1 MVETKTVRVRFAP
14 SPTGH
19 VHIGNIRAAI
29 FNWLYARHTGGV
41 FLLRVEDTDLER
53 STDEAKATLRE
64 AMEWL
69 RLDVDG
75 EVMYQSERRAAH
87 LAAAGELEA
96 SGSAYALESAAG
108 RGTAVYFRIP
118 WNSKAYEEVGP
129 ARLEVHPDVPL
140 TVSHAGVQYALVSK
154 KGKAVEASGCLAAFK
169 GLRLYDADDHCLYEL
184 ASPETVL
191 AGKADFTV
199 KNVVRME
206 FQRRQVV
213 FDDLVKGRMSKP
225 LDGIKDLVIVRSNG
239 APVFH
244 LANVCDDVVQEITH
258 IIRGDDH
265 VENTFRH
272 ILLLDALGHT
282 PPAYAHLPMIV
293 NAQGKPYSKRDGDAY
308 VGDFRSRGF
317 DPDALFNYLTLL
329 GWAPGD
335 DREKLS
341 REELIAA
348 FTLQRVRSA
357 PSQMDLKKLAHMN
370 SQYLAELP
378 LETFMAEAR
387 EALAEHPWGRDV
399 DEALFKSVCSLF
411 QSRTQLYSDVAVWV
425 YFFSDELEY
434 DPKGVRKFLQK
445 EGVQEMLTTLR
456 GRLES
461 TPFEEGP
468 IEAAI
473 HTVENEN
480 EIKEGKLNQP
490 IRVAVTATMVGAGL
504 YETMVLLGKER
515 SLARL
520 DYAIENLC
528 AREEAQGE

>member
-1 MVETKTVRVRFAP
+1 MVVTEPVRVRFAP

-19 VHIGNIRAAI
+19 VHIGNVRAAI
-29 FNWLYARHTGGV
+29 FNWLFARHTGGE

-96 SGSAYALESAAG
+96 SGTAYALAAG
-108 RGTAVYFRIP
+108 EDKGAAVYFRMP
-118 WNSKAYEEVGP
+118 WDSKCYEKVGP
-129 ARLEVHPDVPL
+129 AKLDVHPDVPV
-140 TVSHAGVQYALVSK
+140 TVSHAGVKYALVSK
-154 KGKAVEASGCLAAFK
+154 KGKAVEESGCLAAFK
-169 GLRLYDADDHCLYEL
+169 GLRLFDADDVCLYEL
-184 ASPETVL
+184 GAPETVL
-191 AGKADFTV
+191 AGKAEFTV
-199 KNVVRME
+199 ENVVRME
-206 FQRRQVV
+206 FQRRQVI

-225 LDGIKDLVIVRSNG
+225 LDGIKDLVIVRSSG

-244 LANVCDDVVQEITH
+244 LANVCDDAAQMITH
-258 IIRGDDH
+258 IVRGDDH

-272 ILLLDALGHT
+272 ILLFDALGQK

-308 VGDFRSRGF
+308 VGDFRERGF

-335 DREKLS
+335 DREKMT
-341 REELIAA
+341 REELVAA

-357 PSQMDLKKLAHMN
+357 PSQMDLKKLTHLN
-370 SQYLAELP
+370 GQYLAELP
-378 LETFMAEAR
+378 LETFVNGAR
-387 EALAEHPWGRDV
+387 EAAADFAWSRDM
-399 DEALFKSVCSLF
+399 DEDLFRSVCALL
-411 QSRTQLYSDVAVWV
+411 QSRTQLYPDVAAWA
-425 YFFSDELEY
+425 YFFSDNLEY

-445 EGVQEMLTTLR
+445 EGVAETLAMLRT
-456 GRLES
+456 RL
-461 TPFEEGP
+461 TDIDFEEAT
-468 IEAAI
+468 IEAVI
-473 HTVENEN
+473 RDVERERD
-480 EIKEGKLNQP
+480 IKEGKMNQP
-490 IRVAVTATMVGAGL
+490 IRVAVTATTIGAGL
-504 YETMVLLGKER
+504 YETMALLGKER

-520 DYAIENLC
+520 DYAAENLC
-528 AREEAQGE
+528 AK